1 MPLKGP
7 HEHLPFPSHTQ
18 GLWIHTLAGWHG
30 MRVALKGWK
39 GWRFSQVRI
48 KIGLSWNVWRSVKP
62 VIEKSISWPSGYQIK
77 LALAERTKDLGHKND
92 KVWREPP
99 MSILGLSQDFEA
111 NNQNPMLHQSPH
123 IRMAIKWDLG
133 PFYSAVLAPSIAM
146 GPTKWVA
153 SQA

>member
-18 GLWIHTLAGWHG
+18 GLWIHTLVAGWHG

-62 VIEKSISWPSGYQIK
+62 VIEKSTSWPSGYQIK
-77 LALAERTKDLGHKND
+77 LALAERTKDLGQGMAGAPHVNF
-92 KVWREPP
+92 
-99 MSILGLSQDFEA
+99 GLVSRLLK
-111 NNQNPMLHQSPH
+111 P
-123 IRMAIKWDLG
+123 IIKIPWFINL
-133 PFYSAVLAPSIAM
+133 PSIAM
-146 GPTKWVA
+146 GQQNGLLLSLTKCD
-153 SQA
+153 SDKHRRYEIQ